1 MTGRPDASS
10 RPRRRL
16 SSSEQGEGP
25 YVWRFSRL
33 DRALHLMVISS
44 FYALLVTGIPLLF
57 AHSRWAQSAIGLL
70 GGVETAGLIH
80 RFGAT
85 LTFAYLTLHL
95 GAVVV
100 GALRAPD
107 RRSYFLGPNSMVPNA
122 KDWQDLKQMFR
133 YFRGRA
139 EIPKFD
145 RFSYMEKFEYW
156 GVFWGVA
163 IMGLSGLLMWFPEF
177 FALFLPGWAFNIA
190 MILHGREALLAL
202 GVIFTIHFYNINLRP
217 EKFPIDVVIFT
228 GRATVDYMKEE
239 HPLEY
244 ERLVREGR
252 LETRIAPP
260 MPDSSYRA
268 WALLGFIALATGIF
282 LVLFVVVA
290 ALA

>member
-1 MTGRPDASS
+1 MTGTPGALLG
-10 RPRRRL
+10 PRRRL
-16 SSSEQGEGP
+16 SSSEHGEGP

-33 DRALHLMVISS
+33 DRALHLMVIVS

-57 AHSRWAQSAIGLL
+57 AHSRWAQSAIRLL

-80 RFGAT
+80 RLGAI
-85 LTFAYLTLHL
+85 LTFTYLFLHL
-95 GAVVV
+95 GAVVA

-107 RRSYFLGPNSMVPNA
+107 RRSYFLGPNSMIPNA
-122 KDWQDLKQMFR
+122 KDWRDLKQMFR
-133 YFRGRA
+133 YFRGKA

-177 FALFLPGWAFNIA
+177 FAQFIPGWGFNVA
-190 MILHGREALLAL
+190 TILHGREALLAL

-228 GRATVDYMKEE
+228 GRATAEYMKEE
-239 HPLEY
+239 HPLEF
-244 ERLVREGR
+244 ERLVNEGR
-252 LETRIAPP
+252 LESRIAPATP
-260 MPDSSYRA
+260 ETAYRS
-268 WALLGFIALATGIF
+268 WALVGFVALAVGML
-282 LVLFVVVA
+282 LVVFVVVA